1 MRDDCAEKMWAIIS
15 TNRLG
20 KRKIDFRSPRALGKR
35 NFLLRQA
42 NYRKKEKKRERQK
55 ACLTTAT
62 LDLSFWEI
70 RSRGEAHRRRK
81 LIRAEPESRRSTAR
95 DISNANRIYHFLAG
109 SLESIVA
116 DELLMC
122 ARRAVGIGAT
132 CCVFSLDVRV

>member
-15 TNRLG
+15 TNHSGNARSTSARRGRSGNGTSCCG
-20 KRKIDFRSPRALGKR
+20 KRITER
-35 NFLLRQA
+35 
-42 NYRKKEKKRERQK
+42 RKKKGEAKS
-55 ACLTTAT
+55 CLTTAT